1 MGRDTAMKTDYAA
14 QVRMV
19 LIYTLILNV
28 IVAVAKVLY
37 GFMTN
42 SVAMISDGFHSF
54 FDGTSNVIG
63 LLGIWIASNPPDETH
78 PYGHK
83 KYETFFTIVIAV
95 MLFTT
100 CFEILRKVYQSFHE
114 DHKTEVT
121 ATSFIIM
128 LVTLAVNTF
137 VMLYEKRKGQQFGS
151 DFLIADAKHTKSD
164 ILVSFTVIASLVFS
178 RLGYHHADI
187 IVGLII
193 TIFIARIG
201 YEILKDASNVL
212 VDTVCLNTRAVEA
225 VVNNLDGVRGCHDI
239 RTRGSQ
245 NCIYLDLHV
254 LVDRGLSTEK
264 SHGIADRIE
273 DTIKREFPSVIDIV
287 VHIEPDLKAQ
297 TGSKDSRVQGFE

>member
-1 MGRDTAMKTDYAA
+1 MGKDHSTITNYTA
-14 QVRMV
+14 QVRKV
-19 LIYTLILNV
+19 LVCTLILNV
-28 IVAVAKVLY
+28 LVAFAKVLY

-42 SVAMISDGFHSF
+42 SVAMMSDGFHSF
-54 FDGTSNVIG
+54 FDGASNVIG
-63 LLGIWIASNPPDETH
+63 LVGIWIASHPPDETH

-83 KYETFFTIVIAV
+83 KYETLFTIIIAV

-100 CFEILRKVYQSFHE
+100 CFEILKKVYESFHA
-114 DHKTEVT
+114 DHKTQVT
-121 ATSFIIM
+121 VTSFVIM
-128 LVTLAVNTF
+128 FVTMGVNTF
-137 VMLYEKRKGQQFGS
+137 VMIYERTKGKQLGS

-164 ILVSFTVIASLVFS
+164 ILVSFTVIASLIFS
-178 RLGYHHADI
+178 RLGYYYADV

-212 VDTVCLNTRAVEA
+212 VDTVCLNTRAVEQ

-245 NCIYLDLHV
+245 NSIYLDLHV
-254 LVDRGLSTEK
+254 LVARNLSTET

-273 DTIKREFPSVIDIV
+273 ETIKQEFPSVIDIV
-287 VHIEPDLKAQ
+287 VHIEPEIEK
-297 TGSKDSRVQGFE
+297 